1 MNQDHYRQNWGGL
14 LAPGEYRRIVDTSVH
29 PSCILEGPDHDLSV
43 FGGDLSE
50 ISTSGQRP

>member
-1 MNQDHYRQNWGGL
+1 MTRLSTAAAHVVTADP
-14 LAPGEYRRIVDTSVH
+14 AFRRIVDTSVH